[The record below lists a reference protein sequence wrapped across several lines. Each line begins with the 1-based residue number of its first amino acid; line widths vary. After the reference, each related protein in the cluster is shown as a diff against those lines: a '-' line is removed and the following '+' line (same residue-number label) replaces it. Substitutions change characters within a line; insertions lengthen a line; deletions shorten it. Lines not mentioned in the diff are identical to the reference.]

1 VGEDYN
7 ERRHEIRER
16 VYIVLGDELGYLKLW
31 DLTAY
36 LETSGV
42 DKVPRHID
50 VKTAF
55 NPRRQEKVDC
65 SGVTA
70 GHRTS
75 ARLRPPQLPPLIDP
89 GMTGVL
95 VREAQAHT
103 DVIKNIAR
111 MKLDDSDTIV
121 TGAKDN
127 RVRIWTLGFDLLG
140 NLNGKTDLDDPKWA
154 VPTNQRVINREKELK
169 QVENLMDNIDMGLN
183 Y

>member
-1 VGEDYN
+1 MFVTQKQSVGEDYN
-7 ERRHEIRER
+7 ETLGEVRER
-16 VYIVLGDELGYLKLW
+16 CYIVVGDELGFLKLW
-31 DLTAY
+31 DLSAF
-36 LETSGV
+36 LAGSGV
-42 DKVPRHID
+42 EKARRHID

-75 ARLRPPQLPPLIDP
+75 ARLRPPTLPPLIDP

-95 VREAQAHT
+95 IREAQAHT

-111 MKLDDSDTIV
+111 MKLDDTDAVV

-127 RVRIWTLGFDLLG
+127 RVRVWSLGLDLLG
-140 NLNGKTDLDDPKWA
+140 NLNGKTDQDDPKWA
-154 VPTNQRVINREKELK
+154 VPTTQRVINREKEIK
-169 QVENLMDNIDMGLN
+169 
-183 Y
+183 